1 MCDAQIRRES
11 TDIEDMFI
19 GHVNGMDCYARGL
32 RAAAAMI
39 KDGKLAT
46 GVKDRC
52 APPPSGRTCS
62 LSLSR
67 TCSLTFSRLLSPALS
82 FALSPS
88 LPFALASA
96 PLRSPP
102 RRYAGFDKTPI
113 GKKIAS
119 GKATLA
125 EMAAHAAKSAEP
137 TQKSG
142 KHEKFEAIF
151 NGYAYGK

>member
-1 MCDAQIRRES
+1 MCDDAQIRRES

-52 APPPSGRTCS
+52 APPPRGRTCS
-62 LSLSR
+62 LSLSHLHPHLLS
-67 TCSLTFSRLLSPALS
+67 TPLTCPLICSLTFP
-82 FALSPS
+82 
-88 LPFALASA
+88 
-96 PLRSPP
+96 PLRPRLRSAP

-137 TQKSG
+137 THKSG